1 MRHRRSSSSGLCQI
15 GCLGVGF
22 KENGVKQLLL
32 VGEELHILDIEG
44 KYLGREFEEGGGG
57 DLWEKERIEARAT
70 LMKIEGS

>member
-1 MRHRRSSSSGLCQI
+1 LNEAPQVFLAGLCQL

-44 KYLGREFEEGGGG
+44 KYLGREFEEGGIYG
-57 DLWEKERIEARAT
+57 K
-70 LMKIEGS
+70 MKG